1 MLQAVEGNVA
11 LALLLTTG
19 TNLLGIAT
27 VPFLM
32 YTLLGTGDL
41 GGVLDPVQLLV
52 SLIKTIL
59 VPLLLGA
66 TARALV
72 PGKLWLAGAD
82 ASGLAAVLD

>member
-1 MLQAVEGNVA
+1 M
-11 LALLLTTG
+11 ALLLTTG

-41 GGVLDPVQLLV
+41 GGVLDPVQLLI

-59 VPLLLGA
+59 VPILLGA
-66 TARALV
+66 SARALV
-72 PGKLWLAGAD
+72 PGERIPYAPPWVCDCRTFGPCD
-82 ASGLAAVLD
+82 DSV